1 MGSNLDKLVELYTED
16 DEEEK
21 ELCSELDQLQRHFST
36 SKVPAQQFPELK
48 LAEKRGTSDLSGMKK
63 KVKSKGQ
70 RKKRAG
76 GRKSGSKN
84 KMLYAKSGSMGDDEQ
99 PSSAYVCRNAM
110 ILEISDSED
119 DSDKS
124 PFGSV

>member
-1 MGSNLDKLVELYTED
+1 MGSNLDKLVEIYTEE

-21 ELCSELDQLQRHFST
+21 ELGCELDQLQRHFST
-36 SKVPAQQFPELK
+36 TKVPEKQFPELK
-48 LAEKRGTSDLSGMKK
+48 VVEKRGTSDLSGMKK

-70 RKKRAG
+70 RKKRIG
-76 GRKSGSKN
+76 GRKSGKN
-84 KMLYAKSGSMGDDEQ
+84 KMLYAKSGSMDEHEQ
-99 PSSAYVCRNAM
+99 PSSGYLNRQPM